1 MQDASNNPRSVDEGG
16 VPGERA
22 WDPSLGEIQTIVGGW
37 TGSSALSH
45 AFADTG
51 KELCF
56 HLRRHAFIP
65 RLSLA
70 PILGTKALCLC
81 SASCIERTITDGPW
95 CRTCVGIL
103 HRAT

>member
-22 WDPSLGEIQTIVGGW
+22 WDPSLGELQTILGGW
-37 TGSSALSH
+37 TGSSALSQ

-51 KELCF
+51 RALPL

-65 RLSLA
+65 CSSLT
-70 PILGTKALCLC
+70 PIPGAKARCLY
-81 SASCIERTITDGPW
+81 SANCIERRITDGPG
-95 CRTCVGIL
+95 CRTCVGIF
-103 HRAT
+103 H